1 MKCGLVMVSPR
12 LRRIIDI
19 DTINKKGYV
28 QYIDHIE
35 LAPYNRSFTFICHK
49 SKQAL
54 SNHLNRSCGCSIDKM
69 YLKGN
74 ISQHLPTILTVV
86 SKMKELY
93 IEVTLLK
100 VKNWDELIA
109 PLVPRVNDIHLR
121 SFSTLFRKITM
132 KFEMFYY
139 AERSALHYRPL
150 FDRTFYDKN
159 KKDLPKIGKK
169 LQYIQTTVYRQKIS
183 RKFKHSH
190 YYPQLILAGR
200 INNCR
205 SGKGGKQLFYIET
218 EAGWSDY

>member
-1 MKCGLVMVSPR
+1 
-12 LRRIIDI
+12 
-19 DTINKKGYV
+19 
-28 QYIDHIE
+28 
-35 LAPYNRSFTFICHK
+35 
-49 SKQAL
+49 
-54 SNHLNRSCGCSIDKM
+54 M

-139 AERSALHYRPL
+139 AERLI
-150 FDRTFYDKN
+150 RTTDS
-159 KKDLPKIGKK
+159 DLPKI
-169 LQYIQTTVYRQKIS
+169 
-183 RKFKHSH
+183 
-190 YYPQLILAGR
+190 GR